1 MKYFFTFLLI
11 CCSACIPVNKEQ
23 TELDAQPKLDLQH
36 DDQES
41 RDLGIPIGAEL
52 VGC

>member
-1 MKYFFTFLLI
+1 MKYFFTFLLF
-11 CCSACIPVNKEQ
+11 CCSACVPVKKTQ
-23 TELDAQPKLDLQH
+23 TEPDAQPKTEIQQDS
-36 DDQES
+36 DEP